1 VSGTH
6 APVSSAVR
14 LADALAAL
22 SLATDAGNGFPLEK
36 SLRTAL
42 VATRLAAVAELDDA
56 TRADV
61 YYVALLRSLGCTAY
75 AHETAALLGGDDV
88 AFHNLYEQLDPGHP
102 AEFLRD
108 VVTGMGAWAGPA
120 VRARSVAR
128 FLTVGRRVAPVAGR
142 SACEVSVSVAGRL
155 GLSPDVAA
163 GLAHVYERWDGR
175 GVPDGAAGD
184 ELSLAAR
191 VTHIADQVEI
201 AHRAG
206 GAPAARAIVL
216 RRAGGHFDPALAA
229 AFAGAADEILSGIDE
244 GDMLLAALE
253 AEPEPHAR
261 FPRADLERVARAFA
275 DFADLKSPWMLGHSP
290 AVADLAAAAVRED
303 DRPGV
308 RLAGLLHDL
317 GRASVPNGIWDR
329 RGALTTA
336 QWERVRLH
344 PHYTERTLARTAA
357 FSELAALAASCHE
370 RLDGR
375 GYHRGLPAAALT
387 AQMRALAAA
396 DAYRGMTAERPHRPA
411 RSREEAAITL
421 RGEAAAGRLCRDA
434 VEAVLEAAGHA
445 PASRPARPGDLTERE
460 VEVLLLLARGLT
472 NKQIAAR
479 LVVSPRTVQHHVA
492 HIYLKIDRRTRAGAA
507 MFAMEHGLVGPE

>member
-1 VSGTH
+1 VRATQ
-6 APVSSAVR
+6 APASSAVR

-36 SLRTAL
+36 SLRTAV
-42 VATRLAAVAELDDA
+42 VATRLAAAAGLDDS

-75 AHETAALLGGDDV
+75 SHETAALLGGDDV
-88 AFHNLYEQLDPGHP
+88 AFHTLYEQLDPGHP

-128 FLTVGRRVAPVAGR
+128 FLAVGRRVGPVAGR
-142 SACEVSVSVAGRL
+142 SACEVSMSVAGRL
-155 GLSPDVAA
+155 GLSPGVSA
-163 GLAHVYERWDGR
+163 GLVHVYERWDGR
-175 GVPDGAAGD
+175 GMPDGAAGD
-184 ELSLAAR
+184 DLSLAAR

-201 AHRAG
+201 AYRAG
-206 GAPAARAIVL
+206 GAAAATATAL
-216 RRAGGHFDPALAA
+216 RRAGGHFDPVLAD
-229 AFAGAADEILSGIDE
+229 AFVRGAGEILEGIDE
-244 GDMLLAALE
+244 GDMLLAALH

-290 AVADLAAAAVRED
+290 AVADLAAAAVSEG

-329 RGALTTA
+329 HGALTTA

-344 PHYTERTLARTAA
+344 PHYTERTLARSGA
-357 FSELAALAASCHE
+357 FAPLAALAASCHE
-370 RLDGR
+370 RLDGS
-375 GYHRGLPAAALT
+375 GYHRALPAAALT
-387 AQMRALAAA
+387 APMRALAAA
-396 DAYRGMTAERPHRPA
+396 DAYRAMTAERPYRPA
-411 RSREEAAITL
+411 RSREEAAAAL
-421 RGEAAAGRLCRDA
+421 RADAVAGRLCRDA
-434 VEAVLEAAGHA
+434 VEAVLAAAGHT
-445 PASRPARPGDLTERE
+445 PASRPSRPGDLTERE

-472 NKQIAAR
+472 NKQIATR

>member
-1 VSGTH
+1 
-6 APVSSAVR
+6 VSSAPTTAPSTLR

-36 SLRTAL
+36 SLRTAV
-42 VATRLAAVAELDDA
+42 VATRLAAVAGLDDA

-75 AHETAALLGGDDV
+75 AHETAELLGGDDV
-88 AFHNLYEQLDPGHP
+88 AFHNLHEQLDPGHP

-128 FLTVGRRVAPVAGR
+128 FLTVGRRVAPVAAR
-142 SACEVSVSVAGRL
+142 SACEVSMSVAGRL
-155 GLSPDVAA
+155 GLSPGVSA
-163 GLAHVYERWDGR
+163 GLVHVYERWDGR
-175 GVPDGAAGD
+175 GVPDGAAGED
-184 ELSLAAR
+184 LSLAAR

-206 GAPAARAIVL
+206 GTTAATAIAL
-216 RRAGGHFDPALAA
+216 RRAGGHFDPALAG
-229 AFAGAADEILSGIDE
+229 AFAGGAGEILEGIDE

-253 AEPEPHAR
+253 AEPAPHAR

-290 AVADLAAAAVRED
+290 SVADLAAAAVGED

-329 RGALTTA
+329 PGALTTA
-336 QWERVRLH
+336 QWDRVRLH
-344 PHYTERTLARTAA
+344 PHYTERTLARTGA
-357 FSELAALAASCHE
+357 FAPLAALAASCHE
-370 RLDGR
+370 RLDGS
-375 GYHRGLPAAALT
+375 GYHRALPATALT
-387 AQMRALAAA
+387 GPMRALAAA
-396 DAYRGMTAERPHRPA
+396 DAYRAMTAERPHRAA
-411 RSREEAAITL
+411 RSPQEAASAL
-421 RGEAAAGRLCRDA
+421 RAEAAAGRLCGDA

-445 PASRPARPGDLTERE
+445 PASRPSRPGDLCSP
-460 VEVLLLLARGLT
+460 AASPT
-472 NKQIAAR
+472 NR
-479 LVVSPRTVQHHVA
+479 SPRGSWS
-492 HIYLKIDRRTRAGAA
+492 RR
-507 MFAMEHGLVGPE
+507 GPSSTTSRTST